1 MIKSMFNKFGDK
13 PVEKTGNTANGVL
26 TKMFRKIIFDTGLV
40 RSLMY
45 FIDKYKAEGGER
57 AKTSIVKT
65 ITDSEMTWKYFIFLL
80 FEVLRAKKVTFKIEV
95 EWANEKITTHELEI
109 EPIKTPKRVKPETR
123 GRKPKY
129 DQNKINEMLG
139 VVTEEK
145 KAENT
150 KEQKVEDE
158 NTTTKADTEKAK

>member
-1 MIKSMFNKFGDK
+1 MKRSGFSKFGDK

-65 ITDSEMTWKYFIFLL
+65 ITDSEMTWKYFVFLI
-80 FEVLRAKKVTFKIEV
+80 FEVLKAKKITFKIEI
-95 EWANEKITTHELEI
+95 EWPNSKLTTHELDI
-109 EPIKTPKRVKPETR
+109 EPIKSPKRVKPETR

-129 DQNKINEMLG
+129 DQQKINEMLG
-139 VVTEEK
+139 VEN
-145 KAENT
+145 ENT
-150 KEQKVEDE
+150 NDQEPTKSEK
-158 NTTTKADTEKAK
+158 TTK

>member
-1 MIKSMFNKFGDK
+1 MKRSLFNKFGDK

-80 FEVLRAKKVTFKIEV
+80 FEVLKAKKVTFKIDI
-95 EWANEKITTHELEI
+95 EWPNDKITSHELEI
-109 EPIKTPKRVKPETR
+109 EPIKTPKKVKPETR

-139 VVTEEK
+139 VETEEAK
-145 KAENT
+145 TDNNN
-150 KEQKVEDE
+150 KEKVEDE
-158 NTTTKADTEKAK
+158 NVDKESDTEKTK